1 MDAQQILDELTKQE
15 ESLRADLLDMEKNFN
30 IKKEQYIKLQGA
42 IEALNLVDKEEE
54 EKEDDSED

>member
-1 MDAQQILDELTKQE
+1 MDAQQILDDLMKQE

-42 IEALNLVDKEEE
+42 IEVLTLLEGESAAA
-54 EKEDDSED
+54 ED